1 MSRKKQIA
9 ILGCGIFGAMIA
21 LRLSENGFGVTVF
34 EKELECLR
42 GASFNNQNR
51 LHLGFHYP
59 RDVQTAK
66 QCVRGFSRFCEEFSE
81 CIVSGFPNLYFIA
94 QQGSHIDANV
104 YKNFCASLDVEY
116 ELIANDD
123 LPVEVLNVSQAIRC
137 REVVY
142 DCNILR
148 SSILKKIIFNIEQVI
163 RCRKFMPETSLV
175 RALRRV

>member
-81 CIVSGFPNLYFIA
+81 CIVSGFPNLSFGIITTSCKSIIFESGVLFEA
-94 QQGSHIDANV
+94 GGGGIDP
-104 YKNFCASLDVEY
+104 SLLVE
-116 ELIANDD
+116 
-123 LPVEVLNVSQAIRC
+123 
-137 REVVY
+137 
-142 DCNILR
+142 
-148 SSILKKIIFNIEQVI
+148 SIL
-163 RCRKFMPETSLV
+163 
-175 RALRRV
+175 